1 MSRSERL
8 STGKNS
14 DLQGIEYETYTLS
27 RREWVLY
34 GAEGILL
41 AAVLDYVFYR
51 SFFAF
56 ILLMPLG
63 FLYPIYKKKD
73 LKKKRLRQLTLQF
86 KEAIQVLS
94 SFLSAGYS
102 LENGLFM
109 SVRELEALYGKDA
122 MITEEFER
130 LAAGVR
136 MNRPVEQLLAEFG
149 ERSGIQDVDH
159 FAQVFGMARR
169 SGGELVEIIRQSAG
183 VIRDKI
189 QVQEEIHT
197 MTASRVFEQKIM
209 NGIPFGMILY
219 IDFTS
224 PGFFDIMYGT
234 WMGRL
239 IMTLCLVAVIF
250 VIGTFLGV
258 IAGYFGGIVDGVI
271 MRIADMMISFPGL
284 VLAIAIAGMLGPNLV
299 NAVISIAA
307 VSWTK
312 YARLARSM
320 VLRVKKNLYIEA
332 AVVNGTKTW
341 KILLVHVLPNMV
353 TQMVVTAAADIG
365 TMMLELASLS
375 FLGFGATA
383 PTPEWGLM
391 LNEGRTYMAKAPWL
405 MIYPGIAIVICVV
418 VFNMLG
424 DSIRDVLDP
433 RQE

>member
-1 MSRSERL
+1 MKKVLRTFKEN
-8 STGKNS
+8 K
-14 DLQGIEYETYTLS
+14 QFTL
-27 RREWVLY
+27 
-34 GAEGILL
+34 
-41 AAVLDYVFYR
+41 F
-51 SFFAF
+51 F
-56 ILLMPLG
+56 ILGLVVIGIAIFATQLSPYDPLN
-63 FLYPIYKKKD
+63 PVMTES
-73 LKKKRLRQLTLQF
+73 LKEQ
-86 KEAIQVLS
+86 S
-94 SFLSAGYS
+94 SA
-102 LENGLFM
+102 
-109 SVRELEALYGKDA
+109 
-122 MITEEFER
+122 
-130 LAAGVR
+130 
-136 MNRPVEQLLAEFG
+136 
-149 ERSGIQDVDH
+149 H
-159 FAQVFGMARR
+159 
-169 SGGELVEIIRQSAG
+169 
-183 VIRDKI
+183 
-189 QVQEEIHT
+189 
-197 MTASRVFEQKIM
+197 
-209 NGIPFGMILY
+209 PFGTDNHGRDLLSPDI
-219 IDFTS
+219 FGTRTS
-224 PGFFDIMYGT
+224 
-234 WMGRL
+234 L

-258 IAGYFGGIVDGVI
+258 IAGYFGGVVDAVI

-320 VLRVKKNLYIEA
+320 VLKVKKSLYIEA
-332 AVVNGTKTW
+332 AIVNGTKTW
-341 KILLVHVLPNMV
+341 KILLVHILPNMV

-433 RQE
+433 RQDQ